1 MYDLRYVSQL
11 DCNITDL
18 CDKTCSFCPR
28 HDPDIYPNNNKH
40 MSVDLFKKIIDE
52 CLEVGYSKDI
62 LLCGRGEPSLNKYY
76 EDILELLHHPKR
88 TWRTALTTNGRKIEK
103 YWDFYTNNFDFITL
117 NTYTNQKEYDERV
130 KKYGWKLNTTG
141 KHGNT
146 PRTVYNLDHYFKPD
160 GATVEEANEGKKG
173 FQKGFEI
180 KSSPGVTWR
189 HNFNKRCGLQGDIK
203 QNPAIKKS
211 CAHAM
216 EFIFLNFDGKIHMCC
231 NDWGSGN
238 GKGQTIV
245 GDFSKNNLFDEYR
258 RNKKRA
264 MINHNLINGRRYM
277 IDACSKCEI
286 IQKGD
291 IRRMEKAK
299 KDAHLMNYLGKILM
313 TKDNE
318 MYVNDKNLQRIERE

>member
-1 MYDLRYVSQL
+1 
-11 DCNITDL
+11 
-18 CDKTCSFCPR
+18 
-28 HDPDIYPNNNKH
+28 
-40 MSVDLFKKIIDE
+40 
-52 CLEVGYSKDI
+52 
-62 LLCGRGEPSLNKYY
+62 
-76 EDILELLHHPKR
+76 
-88 TWRTALTTNGRKIEK
+88 
-103 YWDFYTNNFDFITL
+103 
-117 NTYTNQKEYDERV
+117 
-130 KKYGWKLNTTG
+130 
-141 KHGNT
+141 
-146 PRTVYNLDHYFKPD
+146 
-160 GATVEEANEGKKG
+160 
-173 FQKGFEI
+173 
-180 KSSPGVTWR
+180 
-189 HNFNKRCGLQGDIK
+189 
-203 QNPAIKKS
+203 
-211 CAHAM
+211 M

-318 MYVNDKNLQRIERE
+318 MYVNDKNLQRIERG

>member
-1 MYDLRYVSQL
+1 MPV
-11 DCNITDL
+11 N
-18 CDKTCSFCPR
+18 
-28 HDPDIYPNNNKH
+28 
-40 MSVDLFKKIIDE
+40 
-52 CLEVGYSKDI
+52 
-62 LLCGRGEPSLNKYY
+62 
-76 EDILELLHHPKR
+76 
-88 TWRTALTTNGRKIEK
+88 
-103 YWDFYTNNFDFITL
+103 
-117 NTYTNQKEYDERV
+117 
-130 KKYGWKLNTTG
+130 
-141 KHGNT
+141 
-146 PRTVYNLDHYFKPD
+146 
-160 GATVEEANEGKKG
+160 
-173 FQKGFEI
+173 
-180 KSSPGVTWR
+180 WR

-318 MYVNDKNLQRIERE
+318 MYVNDKNLQRIERG